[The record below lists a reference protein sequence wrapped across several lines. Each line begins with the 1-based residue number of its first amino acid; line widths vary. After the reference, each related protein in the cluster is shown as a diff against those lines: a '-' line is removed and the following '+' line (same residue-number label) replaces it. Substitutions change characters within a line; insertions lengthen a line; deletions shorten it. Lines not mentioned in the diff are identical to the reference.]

1 MIDMVVD
8 RRELKEAIARAL
20 RFMCAAPAPA
30 AAEIAAA
37 ESAGVR

>member
-8 RRELKEAIARAL
+8 RRELKAALGRAL
-20 RFMCAAPAPA
+20 QFMYTAPGPVPSD
-30 AAEIAAA
+30 IPAA